1 MDGGNVPMGYDVV
14 NKKLVINPAEA
25 EIVRRIFQ
33 RYIEIQSP
41 KLIAMELNEQNIR
54 TRQGKSG
61 TPVTLSGCFD
71 GGI

>member
-1 MDGGNVPMGYDVV
+1 MGYDVV

-54 TRQGKSG
+54 TRQGKSW